1 MLVPIEDGCFCLDT
15 SRGFLVLLWNIAV
28 APPFVAKRVL
38 FFIFYAVEMSRVQV
52 IQGKAF
58 WLIKKK
64 KWRGK
69 KKLRALQWQKLL
81 QNFFLM
87 LTKWNVPFLDYS
99 QSPFK
104 VNKNDLCFP
113 SLLLSCNV
121 SAGIIFSVSTIWMLM
136 NVRGQ
141 QGVCGFHHLFCN
153 LP

>member
-1 MLVPIEDGCFCLDT
+1 MVLVPIEDGCFCLDT

-69 KKLRALQWQKLL
+69 EKAESTSVTKTSSKL
-81 QNFFLM
+81 FFNANQMKCSIPRL
-87 LTKWNVPFLDYS
+87 LTKPF
-99 QSPFK
+99 
-104 VNKNDLCFP
+104 
-113 SLLLSCNV
+113 
-121 SAGIIFSVSTIWMLM
+121 
-136 NVRGQ
+136 
-141 QGVCGFHHLFCN
+141 
-153 LP
+153 